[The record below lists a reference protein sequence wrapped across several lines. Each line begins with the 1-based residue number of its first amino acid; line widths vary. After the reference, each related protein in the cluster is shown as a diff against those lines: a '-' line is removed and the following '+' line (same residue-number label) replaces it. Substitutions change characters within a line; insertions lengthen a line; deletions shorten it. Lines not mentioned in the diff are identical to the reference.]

1 MFAAVHESASGANQT
16 LKLWADTSAFG
27 GEADSELDTR
37 SALLVNL
44 VLSTANPAP
53 WLVFIE
59 KHLER
64 HFQSFGYVPERHDG
78 RISLT

>member
-1 MFAAVHESASGANQT
+1 MHESESGTNQT
-16 LKLWADTSAFG
+16 SKLWADTSAFG

-78 RISLT
+78 RIALT

>member
-1 MFAAVHESASGANQT
+1 MRLATSAIGTNQT
-16 LKLWADTSAFG
+16 SKLSADTSAFA
-27 GEADSELDTR
+27 GEADSELDTM

-53 WLVFIE
+53 WLVLIE

-64 HFQSFGYVPERHDG
+64 HFQSFCYVPERNDG
-78 RISLT
+78 RIALT